1 MMKKQVALTKEMVE
15 AFIMHP
21 DWLQMQLF
29 IEQHFD
35 NSTEIE
41 TIDVSNSST
50 TVHAEV
56 IARQHIDRDVKSLMK
71 SFDTTRANFGKTKK
85 SYE

>member
-1 MMKKQVALTKEMVE
+1 MKKDVTLTKEMIQ

-21 DWLQMQLF
+21 DWVLMQRF

-35 NSTEIE
+35 NSTEIQS
-41 TIDVSNSST
+41 IDVSNPST

-56 IARQHIDRDVKSLMK
+56 IARQRIDQDVKSLMN
-71 SFDTTRANFGKTKK
+71 SF
-85 SYE
+85 